1 MRQICLATNHCSGDT
16 PVALRA
22 QLLPFVPLLLPLL
35 PPPQPTPPPPKTTTP
50 PPTASTAEGVAA
62 AAALAS
68 AVSLSQPSPLHMSA
82 ALCLVELSSH
92 EACVEA
98 LFAAGALPTMLA
110 QLDAPPSQLRD
121 AAAAVRALTHAHIIH
136 AQNPAPHS
144 RHLAR
149 PVLYTYPGVPMRMC
163 PRARGVSVGRC
174 SALAA
179 RTRRGGARW
188 LCAAVCASSAA
199 TCSNRSGT
207 PAWGSSSLQP

>member
-1 MRQICLATNHCSGDT
+1 MT
-16 PVALRA
+16 LRA

-110 QLDAPPSQLRD
+110 QIDAPPSQLRD
-121 AAAAVRALTHAHIIH
+121 AAAAVRALTHAHILH

-144 RHLAR
+144 RYPRSPR
-149 PVLYTYPGVPMRMC
+149 PVYTSG
-163 PRARGVSVGRC
+163 RAYE
-174 SALAA
+174 
-179 RTRRGGARW
+179 
-188 LCAAVCASSAA
+188 
-199 TCSNRSGT
+199 
-207 PAWGSSSLQP
+207 